1 MSVTIRPIDSARP
14 DFAGEVAG
22 IDLRQPISP
31 EEARAVD
38 AGMDRY
44 AVLVFHDQRID
55 DEQQLAF
62 SRHFGPLEQA
72 TGDIVQGADRR
83 LGMEVND
90 ISNLDRNNNVL
101 GRDDRKRLFALGNM
115 LWHSDSSFKATPAK
129 YSILSARV
137 IPGSGGNTE
146 FADMRAA
153 WDALDEETKAL
164 VKDLVCEHTQ
174 IYSRGVLGFTDF
186 TEEERRRFAPVPQRL
201 VRRHPVTGRRSLF
214 LSSHAG
220 AIQGWP
226 IPEARALLRDLTEH
240 ATQRAVR
247 LRACVAA
254 ARSGDVGQ
262 SRGDAP
268 RAPLRLHAGPR
279 PPPHHRRRRRAHV
292 GAGGVTGGR
301 VVRRSAAGQTPVRGR
316 RSGRPGLRGRC
327 GTVPPLR
334 PARGRACA

>member
-1 MSVTIRPIDSARP
+1 MLSIRPVDPARP

-22 IDLRQPISP
+22 IELRQPVSA
-31 EEARAVD
+31 EDARAID

-44 AVLVFHDQRID
+44 AVLVLRDQRIE

-62 SRHFGPLEQA
+62 TRHFGPIDPA

-83 LGMEVND
+83 LGNEVND
-90 ISNLDRNNNVL
+90 ISNLDKNDNVL
-101 GRDDRKRLFALGNM
+101 GRDDRKRLFSLGNM

-153 WDALDEETKAL
+153 WDALEGETRDL

-201 VRRHPVTGRRSLF
+201 VRRHPATGRRSLF

-220 AIQGWP
+220 AIRGWP

-240 ATQRAVR
+240 ATQRQFVY
-247 LRACVAA
+247 
-254 ARSGDVGQ
+254 
-262 SRGDAP
+262 
-268 RAPLRLHAGPR
+268 
-279 PPPHHRRRRRAHV
+279 AHV
-292 GAGGVTGGR
+292 WRQWDVVMWDNR
-301 VVRRSAAGQTPVRGR
+301 VVMHRARRYDHTQVRDLHRTTVLDVAPTLEQAA
-316 RSGRPGLRGRC
+316 
-327 GTVPPLR
+327 
-334 PARGRACA
+334 